1 VKKLYFLILVLGA
14 FLIGCKSKDSVTEA
28 VNETPICKN
37 CGTKVKLDDNT
48 DTLPPCPK
56 CDKTTFIKVG

>member
-1 VKKLYFLILVLGA
+1 MHSTGEKPG
-14 FLIGCKSKDSVTEA
+14 IGTYRCV
-28 VNETPICKN
+28 N
-37 CGTKVKLDDNT
+37 CGTKIHLDDNT